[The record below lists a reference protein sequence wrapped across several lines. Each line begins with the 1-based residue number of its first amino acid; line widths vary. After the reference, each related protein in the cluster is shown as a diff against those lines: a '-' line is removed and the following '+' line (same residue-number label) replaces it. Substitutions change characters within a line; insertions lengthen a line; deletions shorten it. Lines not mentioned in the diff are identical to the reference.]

1 MRYFLVTLKDKAT
14 GKQYERV
21 IGDMNAEKA
30 GQLAVMVAQME
41 GKQVE
46 LVSVQASSLA

>member
-1 MRYFLVTLKDKAT
+1 MRYFIVVLKDKST

-21 IGDMNAEKA
+21 IGDMSAEKA
-30 GQLAVMVAQME
+30 GVTAVAVAVME

-46 LVSVQASSLA
+46 LIEVRG